1 MANPRVSGTKGNII
15 VSSALDGPVTITV
28 RKFVEGTLVE
38 KSLEVQREDLGDLIA
53 ALQYVNRE
61 W

>member
-1 MANPRVSGTKGNII
+1 MANPWASGTKDNII

-38 KSLEVQREDLGDLIA
+38 KPLEVQREDLGDLIA